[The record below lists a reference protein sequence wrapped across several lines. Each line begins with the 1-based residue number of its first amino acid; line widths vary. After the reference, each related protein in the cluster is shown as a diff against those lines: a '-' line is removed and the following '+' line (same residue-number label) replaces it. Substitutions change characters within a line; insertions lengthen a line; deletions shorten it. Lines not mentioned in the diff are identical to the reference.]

1 MRNFIRRT
9 AAALAVLCMAALLL
23 GTPTE
28 AEERTYSAGGE
39 AVGYYAGWAAYQG
52 FTPDQIPAE
61 HLTQINYAFAQID
74 PDTLTI
80 ALENPA
86 HDQKN
91 LAALRKLRQQNQH
104 LKLLISVG
112 GWSDSQYFSDAVAT
126 AARRESFAASCVDFV
141 VEQGLDGVDLDW
153 EYPVSGGAAGT
164 IHRPADKQNFTL
176 LLQELREQLDRQ
188 GRRDGK
194 DYALTIAGAAGSWYL
209 NQIEAVK
216 VAAIVDHIFVMGYD
230 LHGTWDTYADFN
242 APLYAPSGTSPQSR
256 SSISDCV
263 QAYLKKGIPAEKIVL
278 GMPLYGYAY
287 QGVKAQNNGLYSTY
301 TSAKSVSYKMLK
313 KSYLDNTD
321 YRQFRHEEA
330 QVPWLY
336 GNRTFVSYDDAV
348 SLAAKAQLA
357 RSLGLGGVGFWE
369 ISQDD
374 GGELIAA
381 ASGAFRSTWDNPFRD
396 VPPGAWYEE
405 AVQYVYEAGLMQ
417 GTTGSTF
424 SPDRASN
431 RGMIAAILYRL
442 EGRPR
447 AGTPPFTDVA
457 ADSYCADAVAWA
469 EQQGIVRGF
478 DDGTFRPDGDMTRA
492 EAAAIFARL
501 ISEEK
506 DETAS
511 GKATFTD
518 IAGSAWYAAE
528 VGYLEKYGIIGGYED
543 GTFRPDAPVTRA
555 EFTAM
560 TVRYYGLFHEVK
572 YPANTTKYADVSNS
586 YWAVKDITFATNEKW
601 LNGYADGSF
610 RGDSNIT
617 RAEVVTVANR
627 VMGRTPDKEY
637 INDNL
642 AALNK
647 FTDLKNNSHWAYY
660 DIMEAA
666 NAHLA
671 VSSSENETWVK

>member
-126 AARRESFAASCVDFV
+126 AAR
-141 VEQGLDGVDLDW
+141 
-153 EYPVSGGAAGT
+153 
-164 IHRPADKQNFTL
+164 
-176 LLQELREQLDRQ
+176 QELREQLDRQ

-478 DDGTFRPDGDMTRA
+478 DDGTFRPEGRITRQQLAAILFRYTEYRGADTAGRTDLSRFSDSAAVADYARDALAWAVSAGLLQGRSDGTLDPSGSATRA
-492 EAAAIFARL
+492 QTAVILQRL
-501 ISEEK
+501 
-506 DETAS
+506 ETL
-511 GKATFTD
+511 
-518 IAGSAWYAAE
+518 
-528 VGYLEKYGIIGGYED
+528 LEK
-543 GTFRPDAPVTRA
+543 
-555 EFTAM
+555 
-560 TVRYYGLFHEVK
+560 
-572 YPANTTKYADVSNS
+572 N
-586 YWAVKDITFATNEKW
+586 
-601 LNGYADGSF
+601 
-610 RGDSNIT
+610 
-617 RAEVVTVANR
+617 
-627 VMGRTPDKEY
+627 
-637 INDNL
+637 
-642 AALNK
+642 
-647 FTDLKNNSHWAYY
+647 
-660 DIMEAA
+660 
-666 NAHLA
+666 
-671 VSSSENETWVK
+671 

>member
-1 MRNFIRRT
+1 MRNLIRRT

-141 VEQGLDGVDLDW
+141 VEQSLDGVDLDW

-164 IHRPADKQNFTL
+164 IHRPADKQNFTK
-176 LLQELREQLDRQ
+176 LLQELRTQLDRQ

-478 DDGTFRPDGDMTRA
+478 DDGTFQPN
-492 EAAAIFARL
+492 AAI
-501 ISEEK
+501 
-506 DETAS
+506 
-511 GKATFTD
+511 
-518 IAGSAWYAAE
+518 
-528 VGYLEKYGIIGGYED
+528 
-543 GTFRPDAPVTRA
+543 TRA
-555 EFTAM
+555 EFAAIATRFFDDENV
-560 TVRYYGLFHEVK
+560 TYPDDLF
-572 YPANTTKYADVSNS
+572 S
-586 YWAVKDITFATNEKW
+586 DITGSEWYANAIARAVAHDLVGGYPDGTMQPNAT
-601 LNGYADGSF
+601 
-610 RGDSNIT
+610 IT
-617 RAEVVTVANR
+617 RAESCAIVNR
-627 VMGRTPDKEY
+627 VLDRRPDA
-637 INDNL
+637 NDLQPLDDMRNWPDNQPG
-642 AALNK
+642 A
-647 FTDLKNNSHWAYY
+647 WYY
-660 DIMEAA
+660 ADMQEAT
-666 NAHLA
+666 NGHDYEWIDQDGNRVEQWTEVLPDYNW
-671 VSSSENETWVK
+671 EQQ